1 MHNYVH
7 ILMACY
13 KNVLTLFFGILQDF
27 IQSEKLR
34 HKQFFEVISM
44 KFHYMKATLHSINEI
59 YFKKLL

>member
-1 MHNYVH
+1 
-7 ILMACY
+7 MACY

-44 KFHYMKATLHSINEI
+44 KLRYMKATLHWINEI
-59 YFKKLL
+59 YFMKLFNEAVHRVS